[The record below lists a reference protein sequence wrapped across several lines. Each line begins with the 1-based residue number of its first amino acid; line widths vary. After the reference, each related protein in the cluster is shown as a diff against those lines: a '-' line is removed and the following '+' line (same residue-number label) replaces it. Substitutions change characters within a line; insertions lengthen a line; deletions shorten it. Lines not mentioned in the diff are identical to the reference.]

1 MRFFGFWM
9 IAISRNFV
17 FALLNSEAAAAA
29 AAAVDKDNEK
39 DVLKYYLLP
48 TRRSM

>member
-29 AAAVDKDNEK
+29 AADKDNEK